1 MTDRQGDPPPGDGDI
16 DIRIA
21 PVDDEFVSRPRP
33 VRPAIQL
40 PRPLSERPA
49 VEPPAEPRAEKEPSF
64 EAVDVPAETSV
75 DDADSPDDH
84 VVDPRSGFRLYFEAM
99 LVTLVIWLFA
109 QTFLAQPV
117 TVPTGSMLNTILIG
131 DHLVVNRV
139 IFGTPDWLA
148 PLLPYRAIRRGDIVV
163 FRHPTDPETLY
174 VKRVI
179 ALPGETLEVYGT
191 RVYVNSRELPEN
203 KVGSSDPGD
212 DRPLVPAGPAVESEG
227 ATYTVFYSSLRD
239 VGAEDELG
247 SLASADGGLVGV
259 GRPFT
264 VPDGQYFVMGDNR
277 DNSQDSRF
285 WGTVPRANV
294 VGRAM
299 FVYWSYGTDE
309 SADGPNPSR
318 RPRLGRIGTLLQ

>member
-1 MTDRQGDPPPGDGDI
+1 MTDRPGEPPSGDDDI

-33 VRPAIQL
+33 VRPPLSL
-40 PRPLSERPA
+40 PRQII
-49 VEPPAEPRAEKEPSF
+49 EPTAEPESVAVSDGIGTPTAPEPVAG
-64 EAVDVPAETSV
+64 EAADVTTA
-75 DDADSPDDH
+75 DDRHDR
-84 VVDPRSGFRLYFEAM
+84 RSTVRLYFESM

-139 IFGTPDWLA
+139 IYGTPEWLSA
-148 PLLPYRAIRRGDIVV
+148 VLPFRAIRRGDIIV
-163 FRHPTDPETLY
+163 FRHPTEPETLY

-191 RVYVNSRELPEN
+191 RVYVNSRELPET
-203 KVGSSDPGD
+203 KIGSTDPGHD
-212 DRPLVPAGPAVESEG
+212 GPLVPDGQPIESEG
-227 ATYTVFYSSLRD
+227 ATYTVYYSSLRD
-239 VGAEDELG
+239 VGTEDELG
-247 SLASADGGLVGV
+247 TLASSDGGLVGV

-264 VPDGQYFVMGDNR
+264 VPEGQYFCMGDNR

-285 WGTVPRANV
+285 WGTVPRENV
-294 VGRAM
+294 IGRAM
-299 FVYWSYGTDE
+299 FVYWSYGAAEGDS
-309 SADGPNPSR
+309 SAEPMR
-318 RPRLGRIGTLLQ
+318 RPRINRIGTLLQ

>member
-1 MTDRQGDPPPGDGDI
+1 MTDRQGEPPPGDGDM

-33 VRPAIQL
+33 ARPAITL
-40 PRPLSERPA
+40 PRPVAERPV
-49 VEPPAEPRAEKEPSF
+49 VEKSQEPGTEALPPTVDVEVAANTSADRAEV
-64 EAVDVPAETSV
+64 ADVLE
-75 DDADSPDDH
+75 
-84 VVDPRSGFRLYFEAM
+84 VDPRSGFRLYFEAM
-99 LVTLVIWLFA
+99 LVTLVVWLFA
-109 QTFLAQPV
+109 QTFLVQPV

-139 IFGTPDWLA
+139 IYGTPDWLA
-148 PLLPYRAIRRGDIVV
+148 PVLPCRSIRRGDIVV

-179 ALPGETLEVYGT
+179 GLPGETLEVYGT
-191 RVYVNSRELPEN
+191 RVYVNSRELPED

-212 DRPLVPAGPAVESEG
+212 DRPLVPDGSAVESEG
-227 ATYTVFYSSLRD
+227 ASYTVYYSSLRD

-264 VPDGQYFVMGDNR
+264 VPEGQYFVMGDNR

-285 WGTVPRANV
+285 WGTVPRENV

-299 FVYWSYGTDE
+299 FVYWSYGNDVGGD
-309 SADGPNPSR
+309 APAPSR